1 MLGEYLGGRVLRH
14 LMAAGRRRVLPTRA
28 LVAVGRRLV
37 QRDQLVLA
45 RPDQVATAHTLQ
57 GLAQHRPALRIVV
70 AQERLV
76 QPALLLALDDGHRV
90 ALVGDLA
97 QRVLA
102 RVVHGRGGGHRRR
115 IERLHLVGP
124 EAVALEPQRQVHH
137 VFVGGARVRGNE
149 VRNQVL
155 LFPGFLGVLLEHALE
170 LVIAADARLHHLVE
184 RTFLGMLRGDLQV
197 AADVVGHQ
205 LLDVLR
211 RLDRKVVTQAGSDQ
225 DLLHTRQGASAAIQ
239 LDQRRVIGVQVRADA
254 REHARRLAARGFD
267 FRALAG
273 DAVHV
278 RGRAAEVGNHPGK
291 ARHLVA
297 DLFDLANDRLFGTV
311 LDDPPFVLG
320 DGAERTAAEA
330 TAHDVH
336 RETDHVVGR
345 DLLLAI
351 RRVRDALIRHAEHVV
366 HFLSSHRN
374 GWWVEPDVYIAMLLH
389 QRTGVTRV
397 GFQVQ
402 HAVGVGIEHRVATD
416 LFHRRQADHGLVAG
430 HARAGQD
437 LHDLGFLRI
446 FNRPLFLLDGAGLGV
461 LGIHIRVDDLV
472 DLARPVDPRGVDFV
486 PARRRVTTNE
496 RGAAHIGDVFDLVA
510 VGQALGD
517 FDNRSLG
524 VAVEQ
529 DVGAGVDQDR
539 VAHAVL
545 PVVVVGDPTQRGLD
559 AAKDDRHMLVGFLA
573 ALAVDQAGAVR
584 TLAGHATWR
593 IGVVGADFLVGGVA
607 VDHRVHVAGRDPEE
621 QVRLAEL
628 HEVVLGLPVRLGND
642 PDAEALGLQ
651 QPADDRHAEGRMVN
665 VGVTGDDDDV
675 AGIPAKLIHLFPAHG
690 QEGRGPETFGP
701 VLGIVK

>member
-1 MLGEYLGGRVLRH
+1 M
-14 LMAAGRRRVLPTRA
+14 
-28 LVAVGRRLV
+28 
-37 QRDQLVLA
+37 
-45 RPDQVATAHTLQ
+45 
-57 GLAQHRPALRIVV
+57 
-70 AQERLV
+70 

-90 ALVGDLA
+90 TLVGDLA

-102 RVVHGRGGGHRRR
+102 RMVHGRGAGHRRR
-115 IERLHLVGP
+115 VEGLHLVGA
-124 EAVALEPQRQVHH
+124 ETVALEPQGQVHH
-137 VFVGGARVRGNE
+137 VFVGGARMRGDE

-155 LFPGFLGVLLEHALE
+155 LFPGFLGVLLEHPLE

-184 RTFLGMLRGDLQV
+184 RTFLGVFRGDLQV

-205 LLDVLR
+205 FLHVFR
-211 RLDRKVVTQAGSDQ
+211 RLDRQVVAQAGSDQ
-225 DLLHTRQGASAAIQ
+225 DLLHARQRAGTAIE
-239 LDQRRVIGVQVRADA
+239 LDQRRVVGIQVRADA
-254 REHARRLAARGFD
+254 GEHARWLAARGFD

-297 DLFDLANDRLFGTV
+297 DLFDLANDRLFGAV
-311 LDDPPFVLG
+311 LDDPSLVLG
-320 DGAERTAAEA
+320 DRAEGAAAKAA
-330 TAHDVH
+330 THDVH

-345 DLLLAI
+345 DLFLAI
-351 RRVRDALIRHAEHVV
+351 RRVRDALVRHAEHVV
-366 HFLSSHRN
+366 HLFGGHRD
-374 GWWVEPDVYIAMLLH
+374 GWRVEPDIHLAMLLH
-389 QRTGVTRV
+389 QRAGVARV

-402 HAVGVGIEHRVATD
+402 HAVGVGVEHRVIAN

-437 LHDLGFLRI
+437 LHDLGFLRV
-446 FNRPLFLLDGAGLGV
+446 FNRPFLLLDGAGLGV
-461 LGIHIRVDDLV
+461 LGVDVRVDDLV
-472 DLARPVDPRGVDFV
+472 DLARPVDARGVDFV
-486 PARRRVTTNE
+486 PALRRVPANE

-517 FDNRSLG
+517 LDDRPLG

-545 PVVVVGDPTQRGLD
+545 PVVVVGDPAQRGLD
-559 AAKDDRHMLVGFLA
+559 ATEHDRHMLVGFLA
-573 ALAVDQAGAVR
+573 ALAVDQAGAIR
-584 TLAGHATWR
+584 TLAGHAAR
-593 IGVVGADFLVGGVA
+593 RVGVVGADFLVGGVA

-690 QEGRGPETFGP
+690 QEGRWPETFGP